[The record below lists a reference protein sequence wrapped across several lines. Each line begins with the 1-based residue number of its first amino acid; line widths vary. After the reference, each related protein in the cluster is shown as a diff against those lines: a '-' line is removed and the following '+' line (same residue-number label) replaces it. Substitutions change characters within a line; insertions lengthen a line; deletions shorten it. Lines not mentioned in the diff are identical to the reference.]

1 MVSMGTP
8 SDGFRPARL
17 TIGIISAGRVGTAL
31 GVALERAEHVVVA
44 CSAISHASR
53 ERAQRRL
60 PDTAVLPVD
69 EVAARAELLLLA
81 VPDAALPGLISGL
94 AATGA
99 VRPGTIVAHTSGA
112 NGIGVLAPLT
122 EQDCIPLAIHPA
134 MTFTGADEDIAR
146 LPEACF
152 GVTAADEV
160 GYAIAQSLVLEIG
173 GEPFRI
179 REDARTL
186 YHAALA
192 HASNHL
198 VTVVLDAVEALRT
211 ALWGQELLG
220 QEIVGNAPG
229 GIAERVIGP
238 LARASLENAL
248 VRGQGALTGPVAR
261 GDADAVAGHL
271 EALTELDPQLAQAY
285 RANSLR
291 TAQRAHAP
299 DEVFAV
305 LGDRPMITAPKPQFH
320 AGDLNVYSAPRD
332 VSDVTRALRATGRRV
347 MLVPT
352 MGALHEGHLTL
363 IRSAKRVQGAVVVVS
378 IFVNPLQFGAN
389 EDLDA
394 YPRTLDD
401 DLAAL
406 REERVEIAFTP
417 TAADMYPDGMRT
429 LVHPGPLGSELEGA
443 ARPTHFAGVLTVVLK
458 LLNIVGPDR
467 AFFGEKDYQQLTLIR
482 QMVADLDVGTQVVG
496 VPIVREPDGLAM
508 SSRNRYLNEV
518 EREQAGALSAALLA
532 GMYGAG
538 EGSAAALDAA
548 RAVLDEVPAIDL
560 DYLEVRD
567 PMLGPAPSVGM
578 ARMLVAG
585 RLGRTR
591 LLDNIAI
598 DIGLPSGTGPHIE
611 YDEHELPWR
620 N

>member
-1 MVSMGTP
+1 
-8 SDGFRPARL
+8 
-17 TIGIISAGRVGTAL
+17 
-31 GVALERAEHVVVA
+31 
-44 CSAISHASR
+44 
-53 ERAQRRL
+53 
-60 PDTAVLPVD
+60 
-69 EVAARAELLLLA
+69 
-81 VPDAALPGLISGL
+81 
-94 AATGA
+94 
-99 VRPGTIVAHTSGA
+99 
-112 NGIGVLAPLT
+112 
-122 EQDCIPLAIHPA
+122 
-134 MTFTGADEDIAR
+134 
-146 LPEACF
+146 
-152 GVTAADEV
+152 
-160 GYAIAQSLVLEIG
+160 
-173 GEPFRI
+173 
-179 REDARTL
+179 
-186 YHAALA
+186 
-192 HASNHL
+192 
-198 VTVVLDAVEALRT
+198 
-211 ALWGQELLG
+211 
-220 QEIVGNAPG
+220 
-229 GIAERVIGP
+229 
-238 LARASLENAL
+238 
-248 VRGQGALTGPVAR
+248 
-261 GDADAVAGHL
+261 
-271 EALTELDPQLAQAY
+271 
-285 RANSLR
+285 
-291 TAQRAHAP
+291 
-299 DEVFAV
+299 
-305 LGDRPMITAPKPQFH
+305 MITTPKPQFT
-320 AGDLNVYSAPRD
+320 AGELNVYSSPKD

-394 YPRTLDD
+394 YPRTLDA

-406 REERVEIAFTP
+406 RAERVDIVFTP

-429 LVHPGPLGSELEGA
+429 SVHPGPLGAELEGA

-458 LLNIVGPDR
+458 LLNIVHPDR

-482 QMVADLDVGTQVVG
+482 QMAVDLDLGIQIVG

-508 SSRNRYLNEV
+508 SSRNRYLSEV

-538 EGSAAALDAA
+538 EGAAAALDAA

-567 PMLGPAPSVGM
+567 PMMGPAPSVGM

-598 DIGLPSGTGPHIE
+598 DIGLPSGTGPDVE